1 MRSKKIMLLLCL
13 ILTGCTTKTYTITF
27 DTSGGE
33 LMQSIILEEGDT
45 IENVSLPKK
54 DGYLFVSW
62 LKDGLEYNI
71 KSPVNENITLTAK
84 WVETPEILNNYT
96 VTFIVDG
103 VSETTKVKENDTI
116 KEPKHPKKEN
126 HLFLGWYVGEEK
138 YDFNNKV
145 TKDLTLTAKYQLDV
159 INVTYDLDGGEGPS
173 NKTILRNST
182 VSIPEPPKKEGYKF
196 IKWTLNDKDFSFT
209 TTITNDI
216 TLKAIWEKIEYITI
230 TFDTDGGNIIE
241 ETIIE
246 KNSKLNNLPIPEK
259 EGYIFKEWQT
269 NNKKITSD
277 TVIEKDSILKAIY
290 ETVLIEE

>member
-54 DGYLFVSW
+54 EGYLFVSW

-71 KSPVNENITLTAK
+71 NAPVNENITLTAK

-145 TKDLTLTAKYQLDV
+145 TKDLILTAKYQLDV
-159 INVTYDLDGGEGPS
+159 INVTYDLAGGVGPS
-173 NKTILRNST
+173 NETILRNST

-230 TFDTDGGNIIE
+230 TFDTDGGNVIE
-241 ETIIE
+241 EIIIE

-259 EGYIFKEWQT
+259 EGYIFKEWQI

-290 ETVLIEE
+290 EPGTKD